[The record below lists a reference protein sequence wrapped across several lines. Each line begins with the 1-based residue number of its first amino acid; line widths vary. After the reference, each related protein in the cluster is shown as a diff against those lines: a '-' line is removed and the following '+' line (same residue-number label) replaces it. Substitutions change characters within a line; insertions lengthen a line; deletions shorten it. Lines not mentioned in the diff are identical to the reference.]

1 MTMDPLEAR
10 NLFPITEHYIYM
22 NHAGVAPMSERAR
35 AAVLSVTETAAEQP
49 LGEEFWNVPQKLRE
63 SIATLINAEADSIS
77 LVRSTAHAISLLAGG
92 LDWEPGDNVV
102 GARGE
107 YPANVYPWLALKDR
121 GVEMRFASNAGGR
134 VEPES
139 VLELVDGRTRVVALS
154 QVEFWNGYRVDLET
168 IGRECRRRGVILAVD
183 AIQSAGV
190 LQLDMEK
197 LPVDFLAAGSY
208 NPGPVLEAIPRV
220 GLRGFESRRTFDH
233 VHLGHTSLAESTET
247 CVREN
252 ALVMEKYAGGFANNL
267 VRPCVNIVGL
277 GRVSD
282 ALIVKSKELADK
294 YGAIL
299 NMHQCAF
306 PEEVES
312 IRQRTGR
319 TPIKQLEHLGALG
332 PNVVLVHMLHV
343 TDEEIEILARTR
355 TQVVHNPG
363 TALKIVYG
371 LSKGGKFPEMLKAG
385 VNVALGTDAGD
396 CANFMDM
403 VRAMYLAAL
412 LFKDIRF
419 DPGVMGAET
428 ALEMATING
437 AKALGMD
444 DEIGSLEPG
453 KKADVVL
460 FDADT
465 PEWQPLYC
473 EPYNLVY
480 SASGGSVDTVIVDGK
495 IVMEHREVKTIDE
508 REVIAR
514 IRELSRGVE
523 ARSGVKPPTRWPIS

>member
-1 MTMDPLEAR
+1 MPEPRAVDLIVSGGSFVTMDPTRRIIRGGALAIQGDRIAAVGKRADVLAQYRAAR
-10 NLFPITEHYIYM
+10 VIDAGHHVVFPGFVNSHIHFYHHM
-22 NHAGVAPMSERAR
+22 HRGMAPDNFDGNQWSNFVHAHVAPILTVEDEIWASYL
-35 AAVLSVTETAAEQP
+35 VLTEIMKT
-49 LGEEFWNVPQKLRE
+49 G
-63 SIATLINAEADSIS
+63 
-77 LVRSTAHAISLLAGG
+77 STS
-92 LDWEPGDNVV
+92 
-102 GARGE
+102 
-107 YPANVYPWLALKDR
+107 
-121 GVEMRFASNAGGR
+121 
-134 VEPES
+134 
-139 VLELVDGRTRVVALS
+139 
-154 QVEFWNGYRVDLET
+154 
-168 IGRECRRRGVILAVD
+168 
-183 AIQSAGV
+183 
-190 LQLDMEK
+190 
-197 LPVDFLAAGSY
+197 FLAAGSY

-233 VHLGHTSLAESTET
+233 VHLGHAAMAEPTEKCLAENE
-247 CVREN
+247 
-252 ALVMEKYAGGFANNL
+252 AVMEKYAAGFANNL

-277 GRVSD
+277 GRCTD
-282 ALIVKSKELADK
+282 TLIVKSKELADK

-306 PEEVES
+306 PEEIES

-343 TDEEIEILARTR
+343 TDEEIEILARTK
-355 TQVVHNPG
+355 TNVVHNPG

-371 LSKGGKFPEMLKAG
+371 LSKGGKFPEMMKAG

-419 DPGVMGAET
+419 DPSVMGAET
-428 ALEMATING
+428 ALEMATLNG
-437 AKALGMD
+437 AKALGLAS
-444 DEIGSLEPG
+444 EIGSLEPG
-453 KKADVVL
+453 KKADLVL

-480 SASGGSVDTVIVDGK
+480 SASGSSADTVIVDGRV
-495 IVMEHREVKTIDE
+495 VMERRHVNTLDE
-508 REVIAR
+508 AEVIAR
-514 IRELSRGVE
+514 IKRLSKGVE
-523 ARSGVKPPTRWPIS
+523 ARSGVKPPTAWPIH

>member
-208 NPGPVLEAIPRV
+208 KWLLGP
-220 GLRGFESRRTFDH
+220 
-233 VHLGHTSLAESTET
+233 LGI
-247 CVREN
+247 
-252 ALVMEKYAGGFANNL
+252 GFAYWHPDL
-267 VRPCVNIVGL
+267 IERVRPLLVGVGSVKRNMEFFDYDLDFVPTAQRFQESGISLLDAAAFQAAVDLFLEVGPAVVEERVLDLSAGL
-277 GRVSD
+277 GER
-282 ALIVKSKELADK
+282 LADAGCELVEPWPRRREESSGIVSFRK
-294 YGAIL
+294 PGQSAQEVMRDL
-299 NMHQCAF
+299 NAARVVC
-306 PEEVES
+306 
-312 IRQRTGR
+312 RTHADFVR
-319 TPIKQLEHLGALG
+319 LSPHFYNTE
-332 PNVVLVHMLHV
+332 
-343 TDEEIEILARTR
+343 EEIDR
-355 TQVVHNPG
+355 VVG
-363 TALKIVYG
+363 FVA
-371 LSKGGKFPEMLKAG
+371 PEK
-385 VNVALGTDAGD
+385 
-396 CANFMDM
+396 
-403 VRAMYLAAL
+403 VR
-412 LFKDIRF
+412 
-419 DPGVMGAET
+419 G
-428 ALEMATING
+428 
-437 AKALGMD
+437 
-444 DEIGSLEPG
+444 
-453 KKADVVL
+453 
-460 FDADT
+460 
-465 PEWQPLYC
+465 
-473 EPYNLVY
+473 
-480 SASGGSVDTVIVDGK
+480 
-495 IVMEHREVKTIDE
+495 
-508 REVIAR
+508 
-514 IRELSRGVE
+514 
-523 ARSGVKPPTRWPIS
+523 